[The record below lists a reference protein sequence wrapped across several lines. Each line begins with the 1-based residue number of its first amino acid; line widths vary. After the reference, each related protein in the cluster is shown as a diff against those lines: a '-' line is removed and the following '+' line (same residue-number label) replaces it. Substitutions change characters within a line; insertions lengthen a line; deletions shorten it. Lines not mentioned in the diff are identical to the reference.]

1 MTNSPAFIFI
11 IKNKNHIYELS
22 ILDIRIQEFEVQ
34 ITQLVQ
40 ENQKLT
46 TKNEDMKF
54 EKNIMC
60 QEVQNLSHRVT
71 VLMNLI
77 NSKEV

>member
-46 TKNEDMKF
+46 TKNEDIKF